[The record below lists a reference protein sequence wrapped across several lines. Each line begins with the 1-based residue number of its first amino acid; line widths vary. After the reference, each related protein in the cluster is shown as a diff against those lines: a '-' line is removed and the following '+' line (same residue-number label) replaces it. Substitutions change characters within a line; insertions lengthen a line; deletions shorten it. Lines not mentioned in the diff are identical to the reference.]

1 MKGRDRRLSRDFSLR
16 LQLRNNPD
24 LPPDLGAGAPQL
36 KVDCIDGL
44 EGDSIVHREY
54 SATLCGFKISHT
66 DNSFHFVLLAGREI
80 HGKIGDVAGFDADH
94 LHPFVI
100 RKI

>member
-1 MKGRDRRLSRDFSLR
+1 MEGRDRRLSRDFSLR

-54 SATLCGFKISHT
+54 FATLCGFKNQPH
-66 DNSFHFVLLAGREI
+66 
-80 HGKIGDVAGFDADH
+80 
-94 LHPFVI
+94 
-100 RKI
+100 